1 MNVVKNKLQAT
12 CDIQE
17 QYKVYR
23 EIASTLLDE
32 NHAELNKSLKV
43 NINKIGS
50 LCKTAGVAIDKLD
63 ALSVV
68 SVEEL
73 LNVYNTSYKY
83 YINIQNIQN
92 TFCKRELQPVNIR
105 SERSQSYTLGIQD
118 HLNSNTVRYN
128 IFLKKWKII
137 HIDLVQILSE
147 KMMIKINTDLSKVI
161 DIANE
166 LQEAFHKNRK
176 LIIIYSK
183 VMQDMIDAMSISNVP
198 VMRKLLIMIEED
210 KTFFLINK
218 LKITTKDK
226 YIHVS
231 NPPMRRFGLMPV
243 TNLMPKN
250 ELLALILNKRTNGK
264 ISLESY
270 AKTERVGFIIL
281 NRVVYHPVEYNIR
294 KLIDVNESKDYIQPS
309 EYGVS
314 EKIVKRF
321 DNIRTVAHSAKW
333 NFGFKQIGD
342 YNKVSVYCVLETLD
356 DNTWRALA
364 PWVSSTCFQIPKNKL
379 KNLIDY
385 LSNTNAPSR
394 ISSYQELVQ
403 NKSLN
408 TMFLEK
414 SVDVDILAEKS
425 NNVNSQLI
433 QNDVYMKV
441 MSVIEKEL
449 NVKYKNCDDV
459 NSNTDMNDIIHNVD
473 IKNMFIHSMTNNF
486 SNGMS
491 ETNAK
496 EHSAGVF
503 PFEELLA
510 SYIKELRFISMRFM
524 KELHDGYNREPL
536 KDSIFTTPKK
546 EKRRTIT
553 DKLESIIKAS
563 VLITIDSKTNI
574 YSVMTYKYNLLNYV

>member
-1 MNVVKNKLQAT
+1 MNTVKNKLQAT
-12 CDIQE
+12 CSIQDH
-17 QYKVYR
+17 YKVYR

-32 NHAELNKSLKV
+32 NHTKLNNSLKI
-43 NINKIGS
+43 NINNIGS
-50 LCKTAGVAIDKLD
+50 LCKTAGAAIDKLD
-63 ALSVV
+63 NTSVI
-68 SVEEL
+68 SIEEL
-73 LNVYNTSYKY
+73 LNVYNSVYKY
-83 YINIQNIQN
+83 YLNVKNIQIL
-92 TFCKRELQPVNIR
+92 FCKHELQPVNIR
-105 SERSQSYTLGIQD
+105 SDRSQSYTLSIQD
-118 HLNSNTVRYN
+118 HLNSNTVHYN

-137 HIDLVQILSE
+137 HIDLIQILSE
-147 KMMIKINTDLSKVI
+147 KIMIKANTDLDKVI
-161 DIANE
+161 TIAYE
-166 LQEAFHKNRK
+166 LQKAFHKNRT
-176 LIIIYSK
+176 LIVIYTK
-183 VMQDMIDAMSISNVP
+183 VMQDLIDAMSIIKVP

-231 NPPMRRFGLMPV
+231 NPPIRRFGLMPV

-250 ELLALILNKRTNGK
+250 ELLSLILNKRTNGK

-270 AKTERVGFIIL
+270 SKNERVGFIIF
-281 NRVVYHPVEYNIR
+281 NHVVYHPVEYNIR
-294 KLIDVNESKDYIQPS
+294 KLIDVTESKDYIQPP
-309 EYGVS
+309 EYGIS
-314 EKIVKRF
+314 EKVVKRF
-321 DNIRTVAHSAKW
+321 DNIRTVTHSAKW
-333 NFGFKQIGD
+333 NFSFKQIGD
-342 YNKVSVYCVLETLD
+342 YDKVSMYYVLETLD

-364 PWVSSTCFQIPKNKL
+364 PWVSATCFQIPKNKL
-379 KNLIDY
+379 KNLIKY
-385 LSNTNAPSR
+385 LSNTNTPSR
-394 ISSYQELVQ
+394 ISSYQEIVQ
-403 NKSLN
+403 KKSLN

-441 MSVIEKEL
+441 MGVIEKEL
-449 NVKYKNCDDV
+449 LIKYKNCDDIS
-459 NSNTDMNDIIHNVD
+459 SNTDMNDIIHNVD
-473 IKNMFIHSMTNNF
+473 IKNMFIHIMTYNF

-536 KDSIFTTPKK
+536 NDSIFTTPKK
-546 EKRRTIT
+546 EKRRTII

-574 YSVMTYKYNLLNYV
+574 YSIMTYKYNLLNYA